1 MEDFLLAQVPRT
13 SHDYTVKLWIYSPGL
28 YMLISIFC
36 GLIYGS
42 FLIWCNGGGNLEPY
56 LYQESEN
63 GKMKIITTLDIK
75 EGKVEIDK
83 KYLWIGKIGT
93 TYSICFNSNKSHFAF
108 QVFSKIL
115 VFWIFCLFP
124 FSMSSTAFL
133 LLFLF
138 FLHNYGILSRV
149 LFESYYYMKCVT

>member
-13 SHDYTVKLWIYSPGL
+13 SLEYTVKLWIYAPGL

-36 GLIYGS
+36 WLIYGS

-63 GKMKIITTLDIK
+63 GKMKILTTLDIK

-83 KYLWIGKIGT
+83 KSLWINKIGT
-93 TYSICFNSNKSHFAF
+93 TYSICFNSKK
-108 QVFSKIL
+108 V
-115 VFWIFCLFP
+115 
-124 FSMSSTAFL
+124 T
-133 LLFLF
+133 LLFKFSQRFLYFEFFVCFLF
-138 FLHNYGILSRV
+138 LWAVPHFCFFSC
-149 LFESYYYMKCVT
+149 FFA